1 MAARERLE
9 LPKGL
14 AQGAEPL
21 SGVASV
27 QEGGRPH
34 SAIAMG
40 LPVKA
45 ELQYPGQKGI

>member
-1 MAARERLE
+1 MAARERRE
-9 LPKGL
+9 LPKDL

-21 SGVASV
+21 LGVASV

-40 LPVKA
+40 PA
-45 ELQYPGQKGI
+45 R